1 MCILS
6 FPVDTL
12 RKTTYVP
19 IIIQV
24 KSTLPTTSFP
34 LYSGSVYVI
43 LTICHSESKLLHHG
57 LPALSIYTC
66 LAFQVLIPYSRQD
79 VSLTPIKIWYNVYSN
94 SSYSRGV

>member
-1 MCILS
+1 MNPSLVI
-6 FPVDTL
+6 VR
-12 RKTTYVP
+12 RKCVSYPSLLIHYERLLMYLP

-66 LAFQVLIPYSRQD
+66 LAFQVLIPHSRCI
-79 VSLTPIKIWYNVYSN
+79 PNSN
-94 SSYSRGV
+94 QNIIY